1 MSWKDIIK
9 LSEVKTK
16 EEITQSA
23 QIKADEL
30 NKPMYI
36 WMSENNW
43 YMGSK
48 EPTNLPSQG
57 TKYFTIKPQ

>member
-1 MSWKDIIK
+1 MKWQNILK
-9 LSEVKTK
+9 SEVKTK

-43 YMGSK
+43 NMDSK
-48 EPTNLPSQG
+48 EPTKLPSQG

>member
-1 MSWKDIIK
+1 MNWKDILK
-9 LSEVKTK
+9 ESQVKTK

-36 WMSENNW
+36 WMSENRW
-43 YMGSK
+43 YMDNR
-48 EPTNLPSQG
+48 EPTNLPNLG
-57 TKYFTIKPQ
+57 TNYFTIKPK